1 MASNF
6 HIGNRK
12 FILELRDYKAGSFH
26 LCTTML
32 PNLQALSGFMRNIW
46 KHGLEKEVTWDL
58 ENISCCWFLSPQNG
72 MLLLC
77 HLDPI
82 QHKQDKQ
89 WMCSVH
95 PRNLGVSSLSL
106 SPLSLYLS
114 FSPLFSLP
122 LSFPPH
128 PTLSTTSNTPKEVNI
143 SYSIGSLRLWVD
155 VFCLLTGL

>member
-46 KHGLEKEVTWDL
+46 KHGLEKEVTLDL

-95 PRNLGVSSLSL
+95 PRNLGVTSLSL
-106 SPLSLYLS
+106 SFSLCPLSLSLTLILS
-114 FSPLFSLP
+114 FILSPSLLP
-122 LSFPPH
+122 SPPH
-128 PTLSTTSNTPKEVNI
+128 SVNYLQH
-143 SYSIGSLRLWVD
+143 SKG
-155 VFCLLTGL
+155 G